1 MLQVLLRG
9 RHPHLARVLDEGVT
23 VERLGRCIGGQR
35 RPKAVPQAFVVGE
48 EELLVQPIE
57 LSAYCTPRESRFAGP
72 STGYSTN
79 GRLRVGLNFHSCAKD
94 IVSMG
99 VTVDGT
105 NATEVKI
112 QEHLV
117 HHSHFHP
124 DLQGRQLTLHRGQRD
139 RRKATRRPSKQH

>member
-1 MLQVLLRG
+1 MLQVLVRG
-9 RHPHLARVLDEGVT
+9 HHPHLTRMLDEGVT
-23 VERLGRCIGGQR
+23 IKRLGRCIGGQR
-35 RPKAVPQAFVVGE
+35 RSKAVPQAFVVGE
-48 EELLVQPIE
+48 KELFVQPIQ
-57 LSAYCTPRESRFAGP
+57 LSSYCAPRESRFARP
-72 STGYSTN
+72 STGYSTDS
-79 GRLRVGLNFHSCAKD
+79 RLRVGLNFHSCAKD

-117 HHSHFHP
+117 NHSHFHP

-139 RRKATRRPSKQH
+139 RREATRRPSKQH